1 MAPKQEG
8 PQDWSSGHVLRK
20 GQEGDSGAEAHR
32 LEAAGVRGSS
42 KNTGDRE
49 EGQGSSA
56 LRPFK
61 MSGGEETRGR
71 GVISAAPRG
80 PQPAGLLKGV
90 EGKGLGTEPMEKV
103 EQMGESLGWGRS
115 PDSWDSGEGAWRKMG
130 EGKMRCSFWDGGPV
144 RAVSTAPGR
153 PGETTEHGHM

>member
-1 MAPKQEG
+1 MGQRPTERRLQESEG
-8 PQDWSSGHVLRK
+8 PVQTQGTERK
-20 GQEGDSGAEAHR
+20 DKAH
-32 LEAAGVRGSS
+32 LP
-42 KNTGDRE
+42 
-49 EGQGSSA
+49 

-80 PQPAGLLKGV
+80 PQSAGLLKGV

-103 EQMGESLGWGRS
+103 EQMGESLGWGKS
-115 PDSWDSGEGAWRKMG
+115 PNSWDSGEGTWRKMG

-144 RAVSTAPGR
+144 RAASAAPGR
-153 PGETTEHGHM
+153 PGEMAEHGHM